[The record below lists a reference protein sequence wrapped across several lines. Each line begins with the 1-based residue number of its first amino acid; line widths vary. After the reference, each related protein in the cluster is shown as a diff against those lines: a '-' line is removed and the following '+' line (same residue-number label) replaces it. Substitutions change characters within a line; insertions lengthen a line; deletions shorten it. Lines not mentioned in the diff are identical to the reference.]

1 VKLKNLSERKILV
14 KYVNVVSI
22 NTVERVLLGINGNTL
37 KIITERRKPM
47 EDKEY
52 HYNDGYDHDY
62 RYDHDHDYRYD
73 RDYRYDYKMDGRRR
87 SGRRYR
93 TEEDDYME
101 ELSECMKNGV
111 CSAKD
116 YEKLAEMTDNK
127 EERSK
132 LMKMAQR
139 EKEHYTAMKEML
151 EKRM

>member
-1 VKLKNLSERKILV
+1 
-14 KYVNVVSI
+14 
-22 NTVERVLLGINGNTL
+22 
-37 KIITERRKPM
+37 M
-47 EDKEY
+47 EDKDYRYSEGRD
-52 HYNDGYDHDY
+52 YNYDHDY
-62 RYDHDHDYRYD
+62 RYDHDHDHDYRYD
-73 RDYRYDYKMDGRRR
+73 RDYRYDYRMDGRRKG
-87 SGRRYR
+87 GRRMYR

-101 ELSECMKNGV
+101 ELSECMKNGM

-116 YEKLAEMTDNK
+116 YEKLAEMADNK